1 MQRKIIHIDAD
12 CFYAAVEV
20 RDNPALQ
27 NKAVAVGGDP
37 GRRGVISTC
46 NYAARAFGVHSAMAT
61 KTALKLCPHLE
72 LLPHRFDVYRSASL
86 AMRQIFSTFTDL
98 IEPLSLDEAFL
109 DVTQCDQYQG
119 SATRIAEAIRAEV
132 HRQVGITVSAGVAP
146 NKFLAKVASDWRKPN
161 GLFVVRPDQID
172 EFVKQ
177 LPVKR
182 IFGVGKVTAAKML
195 DLGIVTCADV
205 QNWSELDLASH
216 FGSFGSRLYQ
226 LARGIDHRPVC
237 ADRVRKSLSVENT
250 FVTDLKN
257 FQACRTKLPS
267 LVDDLLARLAKLDV
281 AYIPA
286 KCVVKVKFAD
296 FTTTTVERSG
306 VAINLETFLWLL
318 ESALERKALP
328 IRLLGV
334 GVRFSEVH
342 LEGAHQLELFDLD
355 G

>member
-61 KTALKLCPHLE
+61 KTALRLCPHLT
-72 LLPHRFDVYRSASL
+72 LLPHRFDVYRQASL
-86 AMRQIFSTFTDL
+86 QMRQVFAKFTDL

-109 DVTQCDQYQG
+109 DVSQCDQYQG
-119 SATRIAEAIRAEV
+119 SATRIAQAIRAEIQ
-132 HRQVGITVSAGVAP
+132 REVGITVSAGVAP
-146 NKFLAKVASDWRKPN
+146 NKFLAKVASDWRKPD
-161 GLFVVRPDQID
+161 GLFVIRPDQID
-172 EFVKQ
+172 QFVVQ

-195 DLGIVTCADV
+195 SLGVETCADL
-205 QNWSELDLASH
+205 QQWSELELTVQ

-226 LARGIDHRPVC
+226 LARGIDNRLVSSE
-237 ADRVRKSLSVENT
+237 RVRKSLSVENT
-250 FVTDLKN
+250 YATDLKS
-257 FQACRTKLPS
+257 FLQCRAQLPS
-267 LVDDLLARLAKLDV
+267 LVEDLLGRLAKLDQ
-281 AYIPA
+281 AYVPV
-286 KCVVKVKFAD
+286 KCLVKVKFAD
-296 FTTTTVERSG
+296 FTSTTLERTG
-306 VAINLETFLWLL
+306 LAPNLETYAALL
-318 ESALERKALP
+318 KEALERKSLP

-334 GVRFSEVH
+334 GVRFNEMDSE
-342 LEGAHQLELFDLD
+342 LAHQLDLFESNI
-355 G
+355 